1 MCIVILK
8 LKQLFAYFN
17 VRSKRGPQCFVPIP
31 GLPFQEKKI
40 ILSFIMFISLKLE
53 QMIDFVLNIRLKRRT

>member
-17 VRSKRGPQCFVPIP
+17 VRSKRGPQCCVPIP
-31 GLPFQEKKI
+31 GLPFQEKNNNI
-40 ILSFIMFISLKLE
+40 IIHNVYFFKVRADDRFFS
-53 QMIDFVLNIRLKRRT
+53 